1 VLSTALTRNKIERA
15 VAVFDYGWTEEQAKG
30 LLDSLNLTGG
40 EPNWKPEH
48 LQKLREWCSVHD
60 KDCETVEGQLDFIAY
75 EILDGYEGI
84 GMALK
89 RAKTVEDAK
98 AAAAPFV
105 KRLKSSE

>member
-1 VLSTALTRNKIERA
+1 M
-15 VAVFDYGWTEEQAKG
+15 AVFDSGWTEEQAKG

-40 EPNWKPEH
+40 EPDWKPEH
-48 LQKLREWCSVHD
+48 LQKLREWCGAHD
-60 KDCETVEGQLDFIAY
+60 VDYKTVEGQLEFIAY
-75 EILDGYEGI
+75 ELLDVYEGI

-105 KRLKSSE
+105 KRLQTSE

>member
-1 VLSTALTRNKIERA
+1 LAS
-15 VAVFDYGWTEEQAKG
+15 
-30 LLDSLNLTGG
+30 SLNLTGG

-48 LQKLREWCSVHD
+48 LQKQREWSSAQD
-60 KDCETVEGQLDFIAY
+60 KDCKTVEGQLDFIAY
-75 EILDGYEGI
+75 ELLDVYEGI

-105 KRLKSSE
+105 KRLQAGE

>member
-1 VLSTALTRNKIERA
+1 VLSAALTRNKIERA

-30 LLDSLNLTGG
+30 LSRQSQPHGG

-60 KDCETVEGQLDFIAY
+60 KDCETVEGQLEFIAY
-75 EILDGYEGI
+75 EILDVYEGI

-105 KRLKSSE
+105 KRLQSSE